1 MRDVTSTVLNFRP
14 VMYRNVEQTFILF
27 HLIHTYIHIRI
38 CVFMCCVHP
47 MCELSR
53 ITKFHENHQHPYVL
67 AVAAMHNTTEQNA
80 LRELQ
85 NK

>member
-1 MRDVTSTVLNFRP
+1 
-14 VMYRNVEQTFILF
+14 
-27 HLIHTYIHIRI
+27 
-38 CVFMCCVHP
+38 